1 MLAREIQMTHIG
13 VGQKAPN
20 FKLAT
25 SDTKT
30 VSLQDFK
37 GKRLILYFYPKDDTP
52 GCTTQAINFSAAKEA
67 FAALNA
73 EVLGVS
79 ADSLKK
85 HEKFIAKHD
94 LRIDLASDEAHEAL
108 EAYGVWV
115 EKSMYGRTYMGI
127 ERSTFLI
134 DEKGIIRAIWSKVKV
149 KTHIEDVKQALATL
163 G

>member
-1 MLAREIQMTHIG
+1 MTAIK

-20 FKLAT
+20 FKLVT
-25 SDTKT
+25 DGSKT
-30 VSLQDFK
+30 VSLTDYK

-52 GCTTQAINFSAAKEA
+52 GCTTQAINFSAAKEN

-73 EVLGVS
+73 EILGVS
-79 ADSLKK
+79 ADSLAK
-85 HEKFIAKHD
+85 HEKFIAKHE
-94 LRIDLASDEAHEAL
+94 LSIRLASDEAHEAL

-134 DEKGIIRAIWSKVKV
+134 DEKGIIRAIWNKVKV
-149 KTHIEDVKQALATL
+149 KTHIDDVREALASL
-163 G
+163 A